1 MLKQS
6 ILLHFKTISIK
17 FIYILVIMV
26 FLLCICYSQVEAAQY
41 TEKYTSSSSI
51 NSNTYPGYTTLI
63 DSLKKAHPN
72 WTFTILYTDLDWNQ
86 VIKNETTAAHGRNL
100 IDGSKTGEW
109 VCSKCAD
116 DKYDN
121 GSWKCA
127 SEATVSYYMDP
138 RNSLFEDYIFQF
150 ENLKWVDGVYT
161 IDGINKILSDCKY
174 LQGNK
179 ITYTKTN
186 GQKGTI
192 NKSYAQVIYE
202 AAKEN
207 KISAYHL
214 AARIRQEQGPGN
226 SASSTATG
234 TYSGYK
240 GYYNFFNV
248 NAYGSGS
255 STIIKNALTYAKQ
268 KGWTDPEK
276 SIKGGAKF
284 VADEY
289 INYGQNTLYLQK

>member
-1 MLKQS
+1 MLKQG
-6 ILLHFKTISIK
+6 ILLHFKTIFIK
-17 FIYILVIMV
+17 FTYILVIMV

-51 NSNTYPGYTTLI
+51 NSNIYPGYTTLI
-63 DSLKKAHPN
+63 DSLKKVHPN

-109 VCSKCAD
+109 VCPKCAD

-161 IDGINKILSDCKY
+161 IAGINKILSDCKY
-174 LQGNK
+174 LQGSK
-179 ITYTKTN
+179 ITYT
-186 GQKGTI
+186 I
-192 NKSYAQVIYE
+192 N
-202 AAKEN
+202 
-207 KISAYHL
+207 H
-214 AARIRQEQGPGN
+214 
-226 SASSTATG
+226 
-234 TYSGYK
+234 
-240 GYYNFFNV
+240 
-248 NAYGSGS
+248 
-255 STIIKNALTYAKQ
+255 IIL
-268 KGWTDPEK
+268 
-276 SIKGGAKF
+276 I
-284 VADEY
+284 
-289 INYGQNTLYLQK
+289 I